1 MTTLENLKH
10 DLPASV
16 VVFFVALPLC
26 LGIAL
31 ASGAPLFSG
40 LIAGV
45 IGGIV
50 VGSLSR
56 SPLGVSGP
64 AAGLAVIVL
73 TSIEALGSFEAFLLA
88 VVIGGVMQIAL
99 GVLRAGV
106 LGYFFPSAVI
116 HGMLCG
122 IGLIIM
128 LKQLPHAVGFDA
140 DPTGD
145 LAFQQ
150 VDGNTTLGALGRMM
164 DFVDFSV
171 VFVAAAS
178 LAILLAWELVLVKR
192 HRIFEILPGPLVA
205 VAFGIGFQF
214 IATRWFGGIAISPEH
229 LVAVPVAN
237 GVNDLASLFV
247 LPDFSQIANPAIWTI
262 AATIAVVASLETL
275 LCVEATDKMDPLK
288 RTTPTNRELL
298 AQGVGNSFSGLIGG
312 LPITQVIVRSSANIH
327 SGARTRASAISHGV
341 LLLVCVALLP
351 HLLNMIPLGV
361 LAAVLLLT
369 GYKLAKPAL
378 FSRMWNHGY
387 EQFAPFMVTVL
398 GVVFTDL
405 LTGVVLGLAVAIT
418 LMLQRNFRNSHFL
431 HIESRDPE
439 VGRHVVRMRLAE
451 EVTFLN
457 KGAIKQ
463 ELAALPDGTELIID
477 QSGSVYINHD
487 VREIIADFV
496 ATAPARGISVNIIEQ
511 APPVEARKLTEFS
524 AAA

>member
-1 MTTLENLKH
+1 MITADNLKH

-50 VGSLSR
+50 VGALSR

-73 TSIEALGSFEAFLLA
+73 TSIEALGSFQAFLLA

-128 LKQLPHAVGFDA
+128 LKQLPHAIGFDA

-145 LAFQQ
+145 LAYHE
-150 VDGNTTLGALGRMM
+150 VDGGTTLSALGEMLGYI
-164 DFVDFSV
+164 DISV
-171 VFVAAAS
+171 VFVAVVS
-178 LAILLAWELVLVKR
+178 FAILLLWELVLVKR
-192 HRIFEILPGPLVA
+192 HRIFELLPGPLVA
-205 VAFGIGFQF
+205 VAFGVGFQLVT
-214 IATRWFGGIAISPEH
+214 ARWFGSIAIAPEH

-237 GVNDLASLFV
+237 GVGDLSSLLV
-247 LPDFSQIANPAIWTI
+247 MPDFSQLGNPAIWTV

-275 LCVEATDKMDPLK
+275 LCVEATDKLDPLK
-288 RTTPTNRELL
+288 RTTPTNRELV
-298 AQGVGNSFSGLIGG
+298 AQGVGNTMSGLVGG

-327 SGARTRASAISHGV
+327 AGARSRVSAICHGV

-351 HLLNMIPLGV
+351 HLLNRIPLGV
-361 LAAVLLLT
+361 LAAVLILT

-378 FSRMWNHGY
+378 FRRMWAHGH
-387 EQFAPFMVTVL
+387 EQFLPFMVTVL

-405 LTGVVLGLAVAIT
+405 
-418 LMLQRNFRNSHFL
+418 
-431 HIESRDPE
+431 
-439 VGRHVVRMRLAE
+439 
-451 EVTFLN
+451 
-457 KGAIKQ
+457 
-463 ELAALPDGTELIID
+463 
-477 QSGSVYINHD
+477 
-487 VREIIADFV
+487 
-496 ATAPARGISVNIIEQ
+496 
-511 APPVEARKLTEFS
+511 
-524 AAA
+524 